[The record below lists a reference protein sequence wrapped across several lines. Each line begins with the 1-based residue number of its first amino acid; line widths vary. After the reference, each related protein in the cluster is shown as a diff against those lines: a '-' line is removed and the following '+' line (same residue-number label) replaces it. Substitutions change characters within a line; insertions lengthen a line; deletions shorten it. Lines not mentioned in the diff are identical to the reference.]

1 MRLDRKVL
9 LGPADVLVERR
20 PGGIVHLRSPHALA
34 AHPKKITEQLDLWAA
49 KAPGRLFLAQRDKNG
64 GWRPLTYGEARER
77 ARPVGHFPLS
87 RNLFPEP
94 PPPGLPPNHI
104 PPPPPPPPPLHL
116 APPYPPI
123 PPPYS

>member
-64 GWRPLTYGEARER
+64 GWRRLTFGEARER
-77 ARPVGHFPLS
+77 ARRRGPLLPS
-87 RNLFPEP
+87 RNLFPQRP
-94 PPPGLPPNHI
+94 PAGLCRNNIEHPLLHLRATYIGLPYTHDS
-104 PPPPPPPPPLHL
+104 
-116 APPYPPI
+116 AT
-123 PPPYS
+123 